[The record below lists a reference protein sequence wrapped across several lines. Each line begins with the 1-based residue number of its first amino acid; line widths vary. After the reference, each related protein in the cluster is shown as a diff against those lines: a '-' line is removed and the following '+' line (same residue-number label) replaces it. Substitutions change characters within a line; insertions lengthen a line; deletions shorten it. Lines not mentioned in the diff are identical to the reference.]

1 MDFNT
6 CPLRTG
12 SYGTE
17 IMKRKHFDR
26 KPREKPTDHMPSI
39 CFYIRCWITKHAVQI
54 FRQRK
59 GKARASV
66 ATRDLSGSDH
76 SDIEQPRI
84 SPHLNGV
91 IPPDPR
97 LAALNAPSMLPPTN
111 PSRIWSTSARARSDD
126 EASPKGLTAA
136 VPHSPT
142 TPNKRKAPS
151 VPGQSGSG
159 KLQKVIKE
167 TPSSGGLP
175 RGRQRD
181 IYSVPTPAPVF
192 QTLLTGFVHR
202 SRREDTCDTDRT
214 YAPPREATVEADDAI
229 DQSDIMVDTE
239 G

>member
-1 MDFNT
+1 MVLLPTKFENWGRTTGAHYGTIATAGHRDMDFNT

-126 EASPKGLTAA
+126 EAIPKGLTAA
-136 VPHSPT
+136 FTDDTEQAQGTQCSGAIRVRKIAKGDKGDSFKRRPATRATAGYILCPHT
-142 TPNKRKAPS
+142 
-151 VPGQSGSG
+151 
-159 KLQKVIKE
+159 
-167 TPSSGGLP
+167 SSGL
-175 RGRQRD
+175 
-181 IYSVPTPAPVF
+181 S
-192 QTLLTGFVHR
+192 
-202 SRREDTCDTDRT
+202 DTSYGVRT
-214 YAPPREATVEADDAI
+214 
-229 DQSDIMVDTE
+229 
-239 G
+239 